1 MISLFDSHTHL
12 DDEQFDS
19 DRSAVIAACRQSGVE
34 TILCVGISAASSRAV
49 LQIAEESQGVYAAVG
64 IQPNYCAEAADG
76 DWQQIISLASH
87 PKVVAI
93 GETGLDRYWD
103 FTPLQ
108 MQKDYF
114 FRHIKLARETKL
126 PLVIHCRDAEAELLD
141 MLREATAGESPSGR
155 PIGGVLH
162 AFSGDAAMAGE
173 CVELGFH
180 ISFAGMVT
188 YKKSEALRRVAL
200 IVPEDR
206 ILIETDSPYL
216 VPHPLR
222 GKQKRN
228 EPRNVVHT
236 ARCLAEQ
243 RGISLEE
250 FASLTTAN
258 ARRLFFG
265 AAGDQSGS

>member
-34 TILCVGISAASSRAV
+34 TMLCVAISAVSSRAV
-49 LQIAEESQGVYAAVG
+49 VRIAEENQGVYAVVG

-76 DWQQIISLASH
+76 DWQQIVSLASH
-87 PKVVAI
+87 PKVVAL

-108 MQKDYF
+108 TQKEF
-114 FRHIKLARETKL
+114 FLKHIELARETKL
-126 PLVIHCRDAEAELLD
+126 PLVIHCRDAEAELLE
-141 MLREATAGESPSGR
+141 MLREATAGESPGRR
-155 PIGGVLH
+155 PISGVLH

-173 CVELGFH
+173 CVELGLH

-188 YKKSEALRRVAL
+188 YKKSDALRQVAA
-200 IVPEDR
+200 IVPDDR

-236 ARCLAEQ
+236 ARCLAEK
-243 RGISLEE
+243 RGTSVEE
-250 FASLTTAN
+250 FAALTTAN
-258 ARRLFFG
+258 AKRLFFRRDG
-265 AAGDQSGS
+265 